1 VWLIPTAGIF
11 FFLWRLKSK
20 PRYHQGIP
28 FDQLNHLVERF
39 VRTQKAGGVMLMER
53 ENGAGLLQLK
63 LRRVDENDVT
73 VEIGIPE
80 VDWSMDEF
88 DGIEVQ
94 LGDAGFAT
102 RIGGGRGCSTVRRFL
117 RASTSGE
124 KGAVVSSVTRGI
136 GVVGASLGWQTS
148 RFTVHYEVSWR
159 SRIE

>member
-1 VWLIPTAGIF
+1 MWLIPIAGIF
-11 FFLWRLKSK
+11 FFLWRLQSK
-20 PRYHQGIP
+20 PRYHERASFG
-28 FDQLNHLVERF
+28 QLNHFVERF
-39 VRTQKAGGVMLMER
+39 VHTQKIGSVMLMER
-53 ENGAGLLQLK
+53 ENAAGLLQLK
-63 LRRVDENDVT
+63 LRSADANDVT
-73 VEIGIPE
+73 VEIGMPE

-148 RFTVHYEVSWR
+148 KFTVHYEVSWR

>member
-11 FFLWRLKSK
+11 FFLWRLGSK
-20 PRYHQGIP
+20 PRYHERVS
-28 FDQLNHLVERF
+28 FDRLNHFVERF
-39 VRTQKAGGVMLMER
+39 VLTQKVGSVMLMER
-53 ENGAGLLQLK
+53 ENAAGLLQLK
-63 LRRVDENDVT
+63 LRNVDANDVM
-73 VEIGIPE
+73 VEIGMPE

-88 DGIEVQ
+88 DRIEVQ
-94 LGDAGFAT
+94 LSDAGFAT

-124 KGAVVSSVTRGI
+124 KGAVVSNVTRGI

-148 RFTVHYEVSWR
+148 KFTVHYEVSWR